1 MSQYNLLAAFALM
14 TTFAPRVLGTE
25 GLSIDDQVREEF
37 TWVENEDHIEDIKEL
52 AKAGHPKIRSN
63 SKKCSAPFVDLIGK
77 DASSQLC
84 LKWAKLPEQLMKDL
98 VLNNNQR
105 FANESDY
112 DQRVTKF
119 YAFEHNGELNKDLTS
134 ADIERLLETF
144 SASVSFSPDYD
155 GYHIGST
162 IAGEQNYLASLSGL
176 FVGTTFQDETET
188 FVFAREFFQGA
199 AVKSVS
205 IAYEVGLYP
214 GGGFTTRFELLI
226 SDKHLIFVKTEGWN
240 S

>member
-1 MSQYNLLAAFALM
+1 MSQYTFLAAFTLM
-14 TTFAPRVLGTE
+14 ITLAPGARGAE
-25 GLSIDDQVREEF
+25 GLSIDDQVSDEF

-63 SKKCSAPFVDLIGK
+63 SKKCNAPFVDLIGK
-77 DASSQLC
+77 NANSQLC
-84 LKWAKLPEQLMKDL
+84 LRWAKLPEQLMKDL
-98 VLNNNQR
+98 VLNNSQR

-134 ADIERLLETF
+134 AEIERLLETF
-144 SASVSFSPDYD
+144 SANVSISPDND

-162 IAGEQNYLASLSGL
+162 IAGEQNYLVSLSGL
-176 FVGTTFQDETET
+176 FVGTIFQDETET
-188 FVFAREFFQGA
+188 FLFAREFFQGA
-199 AVKSVS
+199 TVKSVS
-205 IAYEVGLYP
+205 TSYEVGLYP

-226 SDKHLIFVKTEGWN
+226 SAKHLIFVKTEGWN